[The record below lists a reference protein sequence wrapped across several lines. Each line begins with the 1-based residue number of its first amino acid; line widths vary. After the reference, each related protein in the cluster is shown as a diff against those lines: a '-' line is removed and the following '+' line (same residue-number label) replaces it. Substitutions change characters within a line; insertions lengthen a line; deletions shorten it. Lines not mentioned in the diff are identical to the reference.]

1 MKTIRLVACVTLVA
15 FGQLVFTSAAHAQAP
30 APAAQ
35 PYEGLPP
42 PAGYPAPPA
51 GAPSPPP
58 GYPAAAAPTPDANAT
73 PVSPGQLTPPP
84 GTPPINGP
92 VVQIRSS
99 NPKARLQTMRFTWR
113 DVCTAPCNVPV
124 DPNGTYRIG
133 GGSIRPSAEFRMPRP
148 AGTVL
153 VRTETGSTA
162 RHWVGVAMIV
172 GGLGAVLG
180 GIILRSLASSNTNYT
195 SEQRDFYKA
204 VGIVEIVGGAA
215 VAAIGIP
222 VSMSSTSVEV
232 Q

>member
-1 MKTIRLVACVTLVA
+1 LVA
-15 FGQLVFTSAAHAQAP
+15 FGQLVVTSAAHAQAP

-42 PAGYPAPPA
+42 PAGYPAAPPA
-51 GAPSPPP
+51 GYPPP
-58 GYPAAAAPTPDANAT
+58 PAGYPAPASPT

-84 GTPPINGP
+84 GAPPVDGP
-92 VVQIRSS
+92 VVQIQSN
-99 NPKARLQTMRFTWR
+99 NPKARLQTMRLTWH
-113 DVCTAPCNVPV
+113 DVCVAPCNVPV
-124 DPNGTYRIG
+124 DPKGTYRIG

-162 RHWVGVAMIV
+162 KHWVGVAMII

-180 GIILRSLASSNTNYT
+180 GIALYSLSSSNANYT
-195 SEQRDFYKA
+195 SSQRDFNKGM
-204 VGIVEIVGGAA
+204 GIAYMIGGGV

-222 VSMSSTSVEV
+222 VSMSSTSVDV
-232 Q
+232 R